1 MRAFSIS
8 PQRDGTVMIL
18 SKKINIR
25 PTSSV
30 YATYKRLSY
39 QPWTAI
45 AEFVDN
51 STQSFYDH
59 KEELMAQKYAK
70 GLNIAIRYIE
80 DAVEGD
86 RLEITDDAYGME
98 WTDFQRAVVLDRP
111 PQNTSGRNEFGM
123 GLKTAACWFGS
134 LWSVE
139 STQLNSTTKYYTEIN
154 IDELGKY
161 KTEEIDVREEA
172 VSKKDHFTK
181 IVIKRLNKRIVGPRT
196 IGKVKE
202 LLSSIYRED
211 LRTRLVK
218 ITYNGHALQFKEAP
232 VYTDDDSKN
241 WKKDI
246 TFTVQHEGKELEVSG
261 FIAIRIPGS
270 VKDAGFTLIRRGRVI
285 VGGSEKNYRPSELFG
300 DANSY
305 AWQRM
310 YGELHMDNWPV
321 TQAKDGFDWHNSG
334 LEEAFID
341 KLSVH
346 TQDYR
351 RKAENIRVREKLNT
365 QDLVET
371 ATKGLTESG
380 AVENVKIEI
389 VDCEPVIQEPPAD
402 VPIPNTEPSSPEP
415 AHTEKTQ
422 DNQQE
427 NTKTSSS
434 SPETSETSS
443 QNQNRGNVQLEGGK
457 QINYAFTYK
466 HVDYQFHIILEVNDP
481 AMDWLL
487 VEQLSD
493 AEYNLSINMRHS
505 FFKPLIDKSEFLPI
519 MMKMSIALVLAEI
532 ESMVTSH
539 DGRIEP
545 SAIRLKM
552 NEILETVRK
561 GDEAL

>member
-1 MRAFSIS
+1 M
-8 PQRDGTVMIL
+8 DGMVMIL

-25 PTSSV
+25 PTS
-30 YATYKRLSY
+30 
-39 QPWTAI
+39 TAI

-59 KEELMAQKYAK
+59 KEELLAQKYAK
-70 GLNIAIRYIE
+70 GLNISIKYIE
-80 DAVEGD
+80 DTVEGD

-98 WTDFQRAVVLDRP
+98 WKDFQRAVVLDSP
-111 PQNTSGRNEFGM
+111 PKNTSGRNEFGM

-139 STQLNSTTKYYTEIN
+139 STQLNSTAKYYTEIN

-161 KTEEIDVREEA
+161 KIEEVDVKEEI

-181 IVIKRLNKRIVGPRT
+181 IVIKRLNKHIVGPRT

-202 LLSSIYRED
+202 LLSSTYRED
-211 LRTRLVK
+211 LRSGLVK
-218 ITYNGHALQFKEAP
+218 ITYNGSVLQFKEVP
-232 VYTDDDSKN
+232 VFIGDDSKT
-241 WKKDI
+241 WKKDVS
-246 TFTVQHEGKELEVSG
+246 FTVQYEGKELAVSG

-285 VGGSEKNYRPSELFG
+285 VGGSEKNYRPYELFG

-334 LEEAFID
+334 LEEAFINE
-341 KLSVH
+341 LSKH

-351 RKAENIRVREKLNT
+351 KKAENIRVREKINT

-371 ATKGLTESG
+371 ATRGLAESG
-380 AVENVKIEI
+380 AVENVQIKI
-389 VDCEPVIQEPPAD
+389 VD
-402 VPIPNTEPSSPEP
+402 SEP
-415 AHTEKTQ
+415 ANIDTPNNAPTLNAEPLASEPKYTEESQ
-422 DNQQE
+422 NNQQE
-427 NTKTSSS
+427 NNETNNTSQNTSSLIQS
-434 SPETSETSS
+434 
-443 QNQNRGNVQLEGGK
+443 RANVQLEGGK
-457 QINYAFTYK
+457 QIEFTFTYK
-466 HVDYQFHIILEVNDP
+466 HIDYKFHIVLEMNDP
-481 AMDWLL
+481 TMDWLL
-487 VEQLSD
+487 VEQLTD
-493 AEYNLSINMRHS
+493 TEYNLSINMRHS

-519 MMKMSIALVLAEI
+519 MMRMSVALVLAEI
-532 ESMVTSH
+532 ESMVTSY

-552 NEILETVRK
+552 NEILEIVRK
-561 GDEAL
+561 GDEAF

>member
-1 MRAFSIS
+1 M
-8 PQRDGTVMIL
+8 DGTVMKL

-59 KEELMAQKYAK
+59 KDELMAQKYAK
-70 GLNIAIRYIE
+70 GLNITIRYIE

-111 PQNTSGRNEFGM
+111 PKNTSGRNEFGM

-161 KTEEIDVREEA
+161 KMEEIDVQEES

-211 LRTRLVK
+211 LRTGLVR
-218 ITYNGHALQFKEAP
+218 ITYNGSALQFKEAP
-232 VYTDDDSKN
+232 VYTDDDSKT
-241 WKKDI
+241 WKRDVS
-246 TFTVQHEGKELEVSG
+246 FTVQHEGKELAVSG

-341 KLSVH
+341 ELSKR

-351 RKAENIRVREKLNT
+351 KKAENIRVREKLNT
-365 QDLVET
+365 HDLVET
-371 ATKGLTESG
+371 ATKGLKESG
-380 AVENVKIEI
+380 AVENVQIEI
-389 VDCEPVIQEPPAD
+389 VDREPVNPEPHAD
-402 VPIPNTEPSSPEP
+402 VPIPNTEPSSVEP
-415 AHTEKTQ
+415 VHTEEPQ

-427 NTKTSSS
+427 NTETSS
-434 SPETSETSS
+434 PPPETSS
-443 QNQNRGNVQLEGGK
+443 QNQNSGNIQLEGGK

-466 HVDYQFHIILEVNDP
+466 HIDYQFHIILEMNYP

-493 AEYNLSINMRHS
+493 TEYNLSINMRHS

-519 MMKMSIALVLAEI
+519 MMRMSIALVLAEI

>member
-1 MRAFSIS
+1 M
-8 PQRDGTVMIL
+8 TL

-59 KEELMAQKYAK
+59 KEELMIQKYAK
-70 GLNIAIRYIE
+70 GLNITIRYIE
-80 DAVEGD
+80 DVVEGD

-111 PQNTSGRNEFGM
+111 PKNTSGRNEFGM
-123 GLKTAACWFGS
+123 GLKTAACWFGL

-161 KTEEIDVREEA
+161 KTEEIDVREET

-181 IVIKRLNKRIVGPRT
+181 IVIKRLNKHIVGSRT

-211 LRTRLVK
+211 LRTGLVR
-218 ITYNGHALQFKEAP
+218 ITYNGSVLQFKEAP
-232 VYTDDDSKN
+232 VYTDDDSKT

-246 TFTVQHEGKELEVSG
+246 SFTVQHEGKELAVSG

-334 LEEAFID
+334 LEETFID
-341 KLSVH
+341 ELSKH

-351 RKAENIRVREKLNT
+351 KKAENIRVREKLNT

-371 ATKGLTESG
+371 ATKSLKESG
-380 AVENVKIEI
+380 ALENVQIEI
-389 VDCEPVIQEPPAD
+389 VDHEPVNTDTPPDVSTSNVELLTQEP
-402 VPIPNTEPSSPEP
+402 E
-415 AHTEKTQ
+415 HTEEPRI
-422 DNQQE
+422 NQQE
-427 NTKTSSS
+427 NNGTNNTI
-434 SPETSETSS
+434 
-443 QNQNRGNVQLEGGK
+443 QNTALLTQSISNVQLEGGK

-466 HVDYQFHIILEVNDP
+466 HIDYKFHITLEMNDP

-487 VEQLSD
+487 VEKLTDTQ
-493 AEYNLSINMRHS
+493 YNLSINMRHS

-532 ESMVTSH
+532 ETMVISH

-561 GDEAL
+561 GDETH

>member
-1 MRAFSIS
+1 M
-8 PQRDGTVMIL
+8 TL

-59 KEELMAQKYAK
+59 KDELMSQKYAK
-70 GLNIAIRYIE
+70 GLNITIKYIE
-80 DAVEGD
+80 DTVEGD
-86 RLEITDDAYGME
+86 RLEIIDDAYGME

-111 PQNTSGRNEFGM
+111 PQTTSGRNEFGM

-154 IDELGKY
+154 VDELGKY
-161 KTEEIDVREEA
+161 KTEEINVREET

-181 IVIKRLNKRIVGPRT
+181 IIIRKLNKRIVGPRT
-196 IGKVKE
+196 IGKVKD

-211 LRTRLVK
+211 LRTGLVR
-218 ITYNGHALQFKEAP
+218 ITYNGSALQFKEPP
-232 VYTDDDSKN
+232 VYVDENSKI
-241 WKKDI
+241 WEKDVS
-246 TFTVQHEGKELEVSG
+246 FTVQHEGKELSVKG

-285 VGGSEKNYRPSELFG
+285 VGGSEKNYRPTELFG

-341 KLSVH
+341 ELSKY

-351 RKAENIRVREKLNT
+351 KKAENIRVREKLNT

-371 ATKGLTESG
+371 ATKGLIDSKT
-380 AVENVKIEI
+380 VENVKVEI
-389 VDCEPVIQEPPAD
+389 VDREPVGTDTPTNVPTLNSEQEHTNEPQD
-402 VPIPNTEPSSPEP
+402 SQQNHMETNNTSQS
-415 AHTEKTQ
+415 
-422 DNQQE
+422 
-427 NTKTSSS
+427 
-434 SPETSETSS
+434 TSS
-443 QNQNRGNVQLEGGK
+443 QTQNGGNVQLEGGK

-466 HVDYQFHIILEVNDP
+466 HSDYKFHIILEMNDP

-487 VEQLSD
+487 IERLTD
-493 AEYNLSINMRHS
+493 TEYNLFINMRHS

-519 MMKMSIALVLAEI
+519 MMRMSIALALAEI
-532 ESMVTSH
+532 DLMVTSH

-545 SAIRLKM
+545 SAIRLRM

-561 GDEAL
+561 GEEEL

>member
-1 MRAFSIS
+1 MN
-8 PQRDGTVMIL
+8 L

-59 KEELMAQKYAK
+59 KDELMSQKYAK
-70 GLNIAIRYIE
+70 GLNITIKYIE
-80 DAVEGD
+80 DSVEGD
-86 RLEITDDAYGME
+86 RLEIIDDAYGME
-98 WTDFQRAVVLDRP
+98 WSDFQRAVVLDRP
-111 PQNTSGRNEFGM
+111 PKNTSGRNEFGM

-161 KTEEIDVREEA
+161 KTEEIDVREET
-172 VSKKDHFTK
+172 VGKKDHFTK
-181 IVIKRLNKRIVGPRT
+181 IVIRKLNKRIVGART

-211 LRTRLVK
+211 LRTGLVR
-218 ITYNGHALQFKEAP
+218 ITYNGSALQFKEAP
-232 VYTDDDSKN
+232 VYVDDNSKI

-246 TFTVQHEGKELEVSG
+246 SFTIEHEGKELSVKG

-270 VKDAGFTLIRRGRVI
+270 VKDAGLTLMRRGRVI
-285 VGGSEKNYRPSELFG
+285 VGGSEKNYRPVELFG

-341 KLSVH
+341 ELSKY
-346 TQDYR
+346 TQDYKK
-351 RKAENIRVREKLNT
+351 KAENIRVREKLNT

-371 ATKGLTESG
+371 ATKGLLESKT
-380 AVENVKIEI
+380 VENVKIEI
-389 VDCEPVIQEPPAD
+389 VDRETSGTDILTNVPTPNAESLVIEQE
-402 VPIPNTEPSSPEP
+402 
-415 AHTEKTQ
+415 HTDGSQ
-422 DNQQE
+422 DNQQ
-427 NTKTSSS
+427 NKI
-434 SPETSETSS
+434 ETSDIPQSTSS
-443 QNQNRGNVQLEGGK
+443 QTQNGGNVQLEGGK

-466 HVDYQFHIILEVNDP
+466 HSDYKFHIILEMNNP

-487 VEQLSD
+487 IEQLTNT
-493 AEYNLSINMRHS
+493 EYNLFINMRHS

-519 MMKMSIALVLAEI
+519 MMKMSIALALAEI
-532 ESMVTSH
+532 DLMVTSH

-561 GDEAL
+561 GEEEL

>member
-1 MRAFSIS
+1 M
-8 PQRDGTVMIL
+8 TL

-59 KEELMAQKYAK
+59 KDELMAQKYAK
-70 GLNIAIRYIE
+70 GLNISIKYIE
-80 DAVEGD
+80 DSVEGD
-86 RLEITDDAYGME
+86 RLEITDNAYGME
-98 WTDFQRAVVLDRP
+98 WTDFQRAVILDRP
-111 PQNTSGRNEFGM
+111 PKNTSGRNEFGM

-154 IDELGKY
+154 IDDLGKY
-161 KTEEIDVREEA
+161 KTEEIDVQEES

-181 IVIKRLNKRIVGPRT
+181 IVIRKLNKRIVGPRT

-211 LRTRLVK
+211 LRTGLVK
-218 ITYNGHALQFKEAP
+218 ISYNGSALQFKEAP
-232 VYTDDDSKN
+232 VYTDDSN
-241 WKKDI
+241 ITWKKDI
-246 TFTVQHEGKELEVSG
+246 SFTVEHEGKELAVNG

-285 VGGSEKNYRPSELFG
+285 VGGSERNYRPSELFG

-341 KLSVH
+341 ELSKH

-351 RKAENIRVREKLNT
+351 KKAENIRVREKINT
-365 QDLVET
+365 QDLVEN
-371 ATKGLTESG
+371 ATKGLAESG
-380 AVENVKIEI
+380 VVKNVQIEI
-389 VDCEPVIQEPPAD
+389 VNREPSNTDTFPD
-402 VPIPNTEPSSPEP
+402 TPISGTEPLSSDNKQSESSRSNPEKNHEES
-415 AHTEKTQ
+415 AATQ
-422 DNQQE
+422 A
-427 NTKTSSS
+427 TTSQTQNSS
-434 SPETSETSS
+434 
-443 QNQNRGNVQLEGGK
+443 NVQLEGGQ

-466 HVDYQFHIILEVNDP
+466 RTDYKFHIILEMNDP
-481 AMDWLL
+481 SMDWLL
-487 VEQLSD
+487 VEQLTNT
-493 AEYNLSINMRHS
+493 EYNLSINMRHS

-519 MMKMSIALVLAEI
+519 MIRMSIALVIAEI
-532 ESMVTSH
+532 ESMITSH

>member
-1 MRAFSIS
+1 MLL
-8 PQRDGTVMIL
+8 RDGMVMNL

-59 KEELMAQKYAK
+59 KDELMSQKYAK
-70 GLNIAIRYIE
+70 GLNITIKYVE
-80 DAVEGD
+80 DTIEGD
-86 RLEITDDAYGME
+86 RLEIIDDAYGME
-98 WTDFQRAVVLDRP
+98 WEDFQRAVVLDRP

-154 IDELGKY
+154 VDELGKY
-161 KTEEIDVREEA
+161 KTEEINVREET

-181 IVIKRLNKRIVGPRT
+181 IVIRKLNKRIVGPRT
-196 IGKVKE
+196 IGKVKD

-211 LRTRLVK
+211 LRTGLVR
-218 ITYNGHALQFKEAP
+218 ITYNGSTLQFKEAP
-232 VYTDDDSKN
+232 VYVDENSKI
-241 WKKDI
+241 WEKDI
-246 TFTVQHEGKELEVSG
+246 SFTVQHEGKELSVKG

-285 VGGSEKNYRPSELFG
+285 VGGSEKNYRPTELFG

-341 KLSVH
+341 ELSKY

-351 RKAENIRVREKLNT
+351 KKAENIRVREKLNT

-371 ATKGLTESG
+371 ATKGLIESKT
-380 AVENVKIEI
+380 VENVKIEI
-389 VDCEPVIQEPPAD
+389 VDREPLGADTPTNIPTLNPEQEHTNEPQD
-402 VPIPNTEPSSPEP
+402 SQQDHMETNNTS
-415 AHTEKTQ
+415 Q
-422 DNQQE
+422 GI
-427 NTKTSSS
+427 
-434 SPETSETSS
+434 SS
-443 QNQNRGNVQLEGGK
+443 QTQNGGNVQLEGGK

-466 HVDYQFHIILEVNDP
+466 HSDYKFHIILEMNDP

-487 VEQLSD
+487 IERLTD
-493 AEYNLSINMRHS
+493 TEYNLFINMRHS

-519 MMKMSIALVLAEI
+519 MMRMSIALALAEI
-532 ESMVTSH
+532 DLMVTSH

-561 GDEAL
+561 GEEEF

>member
-1 MRAFSIS
+1 MN
-8 PQRDGTVMIL
+8 L

-59 KEELMAQKYAK
+59 KDELMSQKYAK
-70 GLNIAIRYIE
+70 GLNITIKYIE
-80 DAVEGD
+80 DTVEGD
-86 RLEITDDAYGME
+86 RLEIIDDAYGME

-154 IDELGKY
+154 VDELGKY
-161 KTEEIDVREEA
+161 KTEEINVREET

-181 IVIKRLNKRIVGPRT
+181 IVIRKLNKRIVGPRT
-196 IGKVKE
+196 IGKVKD

-211 LRTRLVK
+211 LRTGLVR
-218 ITYNGHALQFKEAP
+218 ITYNGSALQFKEPP
-232 VYTDDDSKN
+232 VYVDENSKI
-241 WKKDI
+241 WEKDVS
-246 TFTVQHEGKELEVSG
+246 FTVQHEGKELSVKG

-285 VGGSEKNYRPSELFG
+285 VGGSEKNYRPTELFG

-321 TQAKDGFDWHNSG
+321 TQAKDGFDWHNSE

-341 KLSVH
+341 ELSKY

-351 RKAENIRVREKLNT
+351 KKAENIRVREKLNT

-371 ATKGLTESG
+371 ATKGLIDSKT
-380 AVENVKIEI
+380 VENVKIEI
-389 VDCEPVIQEPPAD
+389 VDREPVGTDTPTNVPTLNSEQEHTNELQD
-402 VPIPNTEPSSPEP
+402 SQQNHMETNNTSQS
-415 AHTEKTQ
+415 
-422 DNQQE
+422 
-427 NTKTSSS
+427 
-434 SPETSETSS
+434 TSS
-443 QNQNRGNVQLEGGK
+443 QTQNGGNVQLEGGK

-466 HVDYQFHIILEVNDP
+466 HSDYKFHIILEMNDP

-487 VEQLSD
+487 IERLTD
-493 AEYNLSINMRHS
+493 TEYNLFINMRHS

-519 MMKMSIALVLAEI
+519 MMRMSIALALAEI
-532 ESMVTSH
+532 DLMVTSH

-561 GDEAL
+561 GEEEL

>member
-1 MRAFSIS
+1 
-8 PQRDGTVMIL
+8 MIL

-59 KEELMAQKYAK
+59 KDELMAQKYAK
-70 GLNIAIRYIE
+70 GLNITIRYIE

-98 WTDFQRAVVLDRP
+98 WTDFQRAIVLDRP
-111 PQNTSGRNEFGM
+111 PKNTSGRNEFGM

-161 KTEEIDVREEA
+161 KTEEINVREEA

-211 LRTRLVK
+211 LRTGLVR
-218 ITYNGHALQFKEAP
+218 ITYNGSSLQFKEAP
-232 VYTDDDSKN
+232 VYTDDDSKI
-241 WKKDI
+241 WKKNI
-246 TFTVQHEGKELEVSG
+246 SFTVQHEGKELAVKG

-341 KLSVH
+341 ELSKH

-351 RKAENIRVREKLNT
+351 RKSENIRVREKLNT

-380 AVENVKIEI
+380 AVENVQIEI
-389 VDCEPVIQEPPAD
+389 VDRDSVSTEPPVD
-402 VPIPNTEPSSPEP
+402 VPVSNAESPASEP
-415 AHTEKTQ
+415 AHTEEPH

-427 NTKTSSS
+427 NTETSSH
-434 SPETSETSS
+434 SPETSS
-443 QNQNRGNVQLEGGK
+443 QNQNSGNVQLEGGK

-466 HVDYQFHIILEVNDP
+466 RIDYQFHIILEMNDP

-493 AEYNLSINMRHS
+493 TEYNLSINMRHS

-519 MMKMSIALVLAEI
+519 MMRMSIALVLAEI

>member
-1 MRAFSIS
+1 MN
-8 PQRDGTVMIL
+8 L

-59 KEELMAQKYAK
+59 KDELMSQKYAK
-70 GLNIAIRYIE
+70 GLNITIKYIE
-80 DAVEGD
+80 DTVEGD
-86 RLEITDDAYGME
+86 RLEIIDDAYGME

-154 IDELGKY
+154 VDELGKY
-161 KTEEIDVREEA
+161 KTEEINVREET

-181 IVIKRLNKRIVGPRT
+181 IVIRKLNKHIVGPRT
-196 IGKVKE
+196 IGKVKD

-211 LRTRLVK
+211 LRTGLVR
-218 ITYNGHALQFKEAP
+218 ITYNGSALQFKEPP
-232 VYTDDDSKN
+232 VYVDENSKI
-241 WKKDI
+241 WEKDVS
-246 TFTVQHEGKELEVSG
+246 FTVQHEGKELSVNG

-285 VGGSEKNYRPSELFG
+285 VGGSEKNYRPTELFG

-341 KLSVH
+341 ELSKY

-351 RKAENIRVREKLNT
+351 KKAENIRVREKLNT

-371 ATKGLTESG
+371 ATKGLIDSKT
-380 AVENVKIEI
+380 VENVKIEI
-389 VDCEPVIQEPPAD
+389 VDREPVGTDTPTNVPTLNSEQEHTNEPQD
-402 VPIPNTEPSSPEP
+402 SQQNHMETNNTSQS
-415 AHTEKTQ
+415 
-422 DNQQE
+422 
-427 NTKTSSS
+427 
-434 SPETSETSS
+434 TSS
-443 QNQNRGNVQLEGGK
+443 QTQNGGNVQLEGGK
-457 QINYAFTYK
+457 QIDYAFTYK
-466 HVDYQFHIILEVNDP
+466 HSDYKFHIILEMNDP
-481 AMDWLL
+481 TMDWLL
-487 VEQLSD
+487 IERLAD
-493 AEYNLSINMRHS
+493 TEYNLFINMRHS

-519 MMKMSIALVLAEI
+519 MMRMSIALALAEI
-532 ESMVTSH
+532 DLMVTSH

-561 GDEAL
+561 GEEEL